1 MAHPWLINGGS
12 RLDDIFM
19 RDGLKSAH
27 ARRESPPES
36 ACRTG
41 RFVAGGTMDL
51 FYVALAGGLFG
62 LAWGLVKICESV

>member
-19 RDGLKSAH
+19 RDGLESVPVM
-27 ARRESPPES
+27 RESPPES
-36 ACRTG
+36 ARRIG
-41 RFVAGGTMDL
+41 RLVAGGSMDL
-51 FYVALAGGLFG
+51 FYVALAAGLFG